1 MDDLVLFLTIIMA
14 GLAGLL
20 LLVSF
25 VSWRRIGNVKLAL
38 VGLAFLAFLIKA
50 VLLIFGVIFQDEKS
64 VVIDS
69 IILVLLYFSV
79 IKK

>member
-20 LLVSF
+20 FLVSV
-25 VSWRRIGNVKLAL
+25 VSWRRLGNIKLFL

-50 VLLIFGVIFQDEKS
+50 ILLISETIFQDEKS
-64 VVIDS
+64 VIIDS